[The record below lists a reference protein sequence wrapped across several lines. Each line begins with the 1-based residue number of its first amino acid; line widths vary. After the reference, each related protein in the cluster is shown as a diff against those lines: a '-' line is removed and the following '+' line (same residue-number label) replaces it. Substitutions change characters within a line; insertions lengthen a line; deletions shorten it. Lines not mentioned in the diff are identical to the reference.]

1 MSPRYANWQGVKK
14 KAETVNS
21 YTTAGTRALLSE
33 DHRAEIAPDISKDK
47 KLRAHTLRWQSFSP
61 VALSGVFSLLMSC
74 THKTHS
80 MTEGVTH
87 QKNSIHSRLLAWRGT
102 ILFYK
107 DQRQSL
113 IARSF
118 RWPDLQASFFR
129 HGMNIVCKVK
139 LVFGSTGIY
148 RGRLFLKDSF
158 TLWRCVCVCVF
169 FVCRKKWNQENA
181 WVSDTFFF
189 TQARTVI
196 LFFLRNMP
204 TSGCCFFL
212 PFKMW
217 SNNTLISF
225 PSKKTRQKHSP
236 NRINSAF
243 NCLYNQRSWAQQKF
257 WCAQQ
262 RRPL

>member
-1 MSPRYANWQGVKK
+1 
-14 KAETVNS
+14 
-21 YTTAGTRALLSE
+21 
-33 DHRAEIAPDISKDK
+33 
-47 KLRAHTLRWQSFSP
+47 
-61 VALSGVFSLLMSC
+61 
-74 THKTHS
+74 

-169 FVCRKKWNQENA
+169 CMQEKVKPRKCLSEWH
-181 WVSDTFFF
+181 FF

-204 TSGCCFFL
+204 TSGCCFF

-217 SNNTLISF
+217 SNNALISF
-225 PSKKTRQKHSP
+225 PSKKTREKHSP

-243 NCLYNQRSWAQQKF
+243 NCLYNQRSWAQQTF

-262 RRPL
+262 RQPL